1 MTNNTK
7 KRIAILIILSAI
19 LTGALASVR
28 NNSIGESRDVKV
40 AFERSLDAPRGST
53 LTGNGKYIT
62 SDGTR
67 HDAYPTK
74 ISGYKYI
81 GARKY
86 TREK

>member
-40 AFERSLDAPRGST
+40 LSKNP
-53 LTGNGKYIT
+53 
-62 SDGTR
+62 
-67 HDAYPTK
+67 
-74 ISGYKYI
+74 
-81 GARKY
+81 
-86 TREK
+86 